1 MINFKDFRETLSE
14 SVEGKP
20 FKVGS
25 YNAVIKKERNK
36 LVAYLDGDKFDSF
49 NTLASAKKALTDF
62 VKLLD
67 SNK

>member
-1 MINFKDFRETLSE
+1 MINFKDFRNSLSE
-14 SVEGKP
+14 STESKP

-25 YNAVIKKERNK
+25 YNAIVKKEKNK
-36 LVAYLDGDKFDSF
+36 FVAYLDGDKFDSF
-49 NTLASAKKALTDF
+49 NTMAGAKKALNDF